1 MTRTTVVLA
10 TLWIAACGKSK
21 APPPTGGSATAPT
34 ATATVDAAAAAPAA
48 KPDKPDKP
56 AVKPTKISKATRAEY
71 KRRLQAGRTLAKA
84 TKWPEAI
91 AELEAALA
99 LLPGDDRAL
108 AELSFA
114 YMASGDLA
122 KARKAGRAA
131 VGATTDP
138 KLKAAALYNLGR
150 AEETAAPDRAAAL
163 YRESLALRP
172 NATVEKRLAG
182 LATAAAAPGPAPLPC
197 AAPVATADEVC
208 ACLSA
213 TAAKDFD
220 EAGRTPECKLSA
232 TTVDGFQTAE
242 YEMSAI
248 GEASVVLIGRGPAG
262 WAVIA
267 DLAYVYNPGAFG
279 ISEEFTV
286 ESIRAEDLGGKR
298 IVRVETSKAR
308 QDSDM
313 GVDEVETEST
323 QGLVV
328 CLAPAGAAPTCPLDL
343 DVAYSYRRERLGLAE
358 GDDLADVADLQTSGL
373 PIVVERK
380 LNVTLAP
387 DGTVSLRAERGRWD
401 GVPLGD
407 RKLW

>member
-1 MTRTTVVLA
+1 VASRRRRRRPA
-10 TLWIAACGKSK
+10 
-21 APPPTGGSATAPT
+21 GSASAPT
-34 ATATVDAAAAAPAA
+34 ATATVDAAAAAPPAA

-122 KARKAGRAA
+122 KARTGRARGGRRHDRSQAQGGGALQPRPRRGDRGARSRGGAVPRVAGAPPQRHRREAPGWAGHGRRRAGPRALAVRRAGRHRRR
-131 VGATTDP
+131 G
-138 KLKAAALYNLGR
+138 
-150 AEETAAPDRAAAL
+150 
-163 YRESLALRP
+163 LRVLCRP
-172 NATVEKRLAG
+172 PRPRTSTR
-182 LATAAAAPGPAPLPC
+182 T
-197 AAPVATADEVC
+197 
-208 ACLSA
+208 
-213 TAAKDFD
+213 
-220 EAGRTPECKLSA
+220 GRTPECKLSA

-286 ESIRAEDLGGKR
+286 DQHPRRGPR
-298 IVRVETSKAR
+298 R
-308 QDSDM
+308 QAHRPRR
-313 GVDEVETEST
+313 DE
-323 QGLVV
+323 QG
-328 CLAPAGAAPTCPLDL
+328 APGLRHG
-343 DVAYSYRRERLGLAE
+343 RR
-358 GDDLADVADLQTSGL
+358 
-373 PIVVERK
+373 
-380 LNVTLAP
+380 
-387 DGTVSLRAERGRWD
+387 RGRD
-401 GVPLGD
+401 RVDPGPGRVPRPG
-407 RKLW
+407 RAPRPRAPSTSTSPTATAAIASASPRATTSPTSPISRPAACPSSSSASST